1 MKPRDGEI
9 ERLRTFR
16 NKIVEKYINL
26 KKNQKLVATAI
37 RRTNGFFNNRKE
49 KGKVVNRSLFDIKGL
64 GLPDNIYA
72 IDTNEVTIGIGTG
85 LRGMFKI
92 LDGTGNILPGLGASG
107 KIYIYPPAANTPSGK
122 SNAITGKSN
131 TAIKLNEMQFKD
143 NRDIA
148 EFIVE
153 LAVNLRAA
161 DEQYE
166 NTPFTVRQLLSFI
179 VHFGNK
185 TKVNDIT
192 NYSFLLPKQFYRN
205 EENNGIVLGTNMYYD
220 EDIRNNPEIREEVIK
235 YIMDNQHFAF
245 DKDWS
250 FGYMNETAEGLR
262 RWFIMNNV
270 DVMNLGNSGIRIELA
285 DVGLVR
291 EGDKIVTDKAHPRGL
306 SWLAWAIKNKY
317 LTSDLDDN
325 LFKDVFSYIEDVE
338 VVEKPN
344 EPTIEKK
351 QIINDKGNT
360 IEKPSTKNHQHLMI

>member
-1 MKPRDGEI
+1 MKPGYKTGREFIEFISDPHALDDAETEVIVERYGKSNYDERHPETWDDAAIYIAITAKNGDKYITALKTPQSIANDARLKPRDGEI

-153 LAVNLRAA
+153 LAVNLSAA
-161 DEQYE
+161 D
-166 NTPFTVRQLLSFI
+166 
-179 VHFGNK
+179 
-185 TKVNDIT
+185 
-192 NYSFLLPKQFYRN
+192 
-205 EENNGIVLGTNMYYD
+205 
-220 EDIRNNPEIREEVIK
+220 
-235 YIMDNQHFAF
+235 
-245 DKDWS
+245 
-250 FGYMNETAEGLR
+250 
-262 RWFIMNNV
+262 
-270 DVMNLGNSGIRIELA
+270 
-285 DVGLVR
+285 
-291 EGDKIVTDKAHPRGL
+291 
-306 SWLAWAIKNKY
+306 
-317 LTSDLDDN
+317 
-325 LFKDVFSYIEDVE
+325 
-338 VVEKPN
+338 
-344 EPTIEKK
+344 
-351 QIINDKGNT
+351 
-360 IEKPSTKNHQHLMI
+360 